1 MNFSQL
7 SYFETLAHELSFT
20 RASQKLHITQQ
31 SLSSSIAK
39 LEQELGCQLVVRH
52 VPLELT
58 YAGEVLLRYAAS
70 FREEYAVMQ
79 QEFCDISQNQVGVLR
94 IGITYTRGRN
104 ILPDIIQTF
113 QRQYPAIRID
123 LVEDLNDA
131 LRHKLVDGEV
141 DIAIASFPET
151 IPGIAVREFYQD
163 EAVMLVS
170 RELFEGLYGDE
181 APDRSRRLIDGNFAA
196 IENCPLVL
204 NSVDDISGHIERG
217 LLKRAG
223 LVRPRR
229 RDLEQHRDAA
239 RALRARHRRLLL
251 PRDPRARR
259 LEQGGVRFASALQA
273 RRGRALPHLL
283 RIPGAHV
290 SVEHHRR
297 LHGHCKAGHRA
308 VKARSTPRR
317 APRCL
322 PRAARGPRS
331 RCRSSRHSPK
341 APHGWPARPEAN
353 SAP

>member
-223 LVRPRR
+223 LVRPRVVATSSNTETLLALCVR
-229 RDLEQHRDAA
+229 GIGACFCPEILARAALSKEEFDSLLLFRLGEAA
-239 RALRARHRRLLL
+239 RYRICFGYQEHTYQWSIIDAFMDTARQVIGL
-251 PRDPRARR
+251 
-259 LEQGGVRFASALQA
+259 
-273 RRGRALPHLL
+273 
-283 RIPGAHV
+283 
-290 SVEHHRR
+290 
-297 LHGHCKAGHRA
+297 
-308 VKARSTPRR
+308 
-317 APRCL
+317 
-322 PRAARGPRS
+322 
-331 RCRSSRHSPK
+331 
-341 APHGWPARPEAN
+341 
-353 SAP
+353 